1 MVMIG
6 SAATLGPHVVAHVP
20 DAGGARGCFC
30 CSGWHPPALPAPCH
44 RYSHMVGHLVG
55 WLVGPPSSTLPPLQ
69 PGGWSIGGLVGWPPP
84 APCHRYS
91 HVVGWL
97 AGSRILFAC
106 TLASIPHLQVG
117 GSLASVA
124 FNLFQHSPR
133 EPDMCI
139 IDVQLVLLFSP
150 VLLLGTSFGRE
161 GGGRGPVGGVGE
173 CVGACSLA
181 GDAVPSFWLVHLCY
195 CRRCCCRRCAA
206 ARHLPGLPGLPAALP
221 HHMLHR

>member
-1 MVMIG
+1 MLMCLMLVG
-6 SAATLGPHVVAHVP
+6 PVDVFVALVGTLLHFLHPATATATWLVTWW
-20 DAGGARGCFC
+20 AGWLA
-30 CSGWHPPALPAPCH
+30 PPPPPCR
-44 RYSHMVGHLVG
+44 RYSQEVGQLVG
-55 WLVGPPSSTLPPLQ
+55 WLVG
-69 PGGWSIGGLVGWPPP
+69 PPP